1 MAELAT
7 VNWFYHYDC
16 NVLAIVER
24 PWEQEKSGSQVL
36 LAWYNAYTCR
46 VQPNKLY
53 GRWYF

>member
-1 MAELAT
+1 MAEFAT

-16 NVLAIVER
+16 NVLPIVER

-36 LAWYNAYTCR
+36 LAWYNAYICR

-53 GRWYF
+53 GR